1 MIPLTLLKKIR
12 ILLQEDYFKDNL
24 VHVSLVI
31 SAALNIALWFYVS
44 TQIQESR
51 YSIALHYT
59 IYFGIDFLGEARQA
73 LTLAIAGLIILV
85 ANIILGFYLYRH
97 SRIASYFLSI
107 TSILTQIFL
116 FFAAYGLVLI
126 NR

>member
-1 MIPLTLLKKIR
+1 MNPLLKKIK

-24 VHVSLVI
+24 IHASLVV
-31 SAALNIALWFYVS
+31 SVALNIALWFYLS

-73 LTLAIAGLIILV
+73 LMLALVGFIILIT
-85 ANIILGFYLYRH
+85 NIILGFYLYGY

-107 TSILTQIFL
+107 ASILVQIFL

-126 NR
+126 NK